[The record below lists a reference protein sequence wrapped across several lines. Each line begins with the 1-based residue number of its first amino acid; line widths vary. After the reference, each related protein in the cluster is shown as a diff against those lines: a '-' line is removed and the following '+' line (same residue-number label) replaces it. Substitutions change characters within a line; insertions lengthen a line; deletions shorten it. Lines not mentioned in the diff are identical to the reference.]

1 MNNVSTDMDYQDTIR
16 AAALAFLERH
26 QGEHLSDLGQF
37 MSRTIDH
44 LVESLEVKEP
54 LATRLACLAYSDLQ
68 TINSRQRI
76 DRKASSEYTVVIT
89 DPIRGCSWSV
99 HAYLIYEHLIAAG
112 LGTRLTPAT

>member
-26 QGEHLSDLGQF
+26 QGEHLGDFGQF

-54 LATRLACLAYSDLQ
+54 LATRLALLAYSDLA
-68 TINSRQRI
+68 TINARQRI
-76 DRKASSEYTVVIT
+76 DRKASSEYNVVIT
-89 DPIRGCSWSV
+89 DPIRGCTWSV
-99 HAYLIYEHLIAAG
+99 PAYLIYEHLIAAG
-112 LGTRLTPAT
+112 HGRRITPAT

>member
-1 MNNVSTDMDYQDTIR
+1 MNNVFTDMDYQDTIR

-26 QGEHLSDLGQF
+26 QGEHLGDLGQF

-89 DPIRGCSWSV
+89 DPVRGCSWSV
-99 HAYLIYEHLIAAG
+99 HAYLIYEHLIAVG
-112 LGTRLTPAT
+112 HGTRLTPAT

>member
-26 QGEHLSDLGQF
+26 QGEHLGDLGQF
-37 MSRTIDH
+37 LYRAVNH
-44 LVESLEVKEP
+44 LVESLGVKEP
-54 LATRLACLAYSDLQ
+54 LATHLVNHAYTDLQ

-76 DRKASSEYTVVIT
+76 DRKASNEYSVVIT

-99 HAYLIYEHLIAAG
+99 PAYLIYEHLIAAG
-112 LGTRLTPAT
+112 HGRRVTPAT